1 MRLTVPFS
9 IQHSTLSLLLVRWA
23 FERLY
28 REFAWAYDMVAAA
41 VSGGRWR
48 RWALAALPFIRGRV
62 LELGFGP
69 GHLLLALAAD
79 NKHTPFGIDA
89 SPQMV
94 SLARRRLRRAG
105 LPARI
110 ARAHAQHLPLATASF
125 DTVLATF
132 PAEYIVDPR
141 THAEI
146 LRVLA
151 PGGRVVVLPLA
162 QLDRG
167 LYARFVDLAY
177 RLTLQTPVA
186 HADRQ
191 NIPTPTMQIGNVS
204 LSPHWVRVGPSHAL
218 VLVGE
223 ANEQRISE

>member
-1 MRLTVPFS
+1 MPFN
-9 IQHSTLSLLLVRWA
+9 IQHSTFSILLVRWA

-28 REFAWAYDMVAAA
+28 REFAWAYDVVAAA
-41 VSGGRWR
+41 VSGGLWR

-69 GHLLLALAAD
+69 GHLQLALAAD
-79 NKHTPFGIDA
+79 SKNTPFGIDA

-110 ARAHAQHLPLATASF
+110 SRAHAQHIPLANASF

-151 PGGRVVVLPLA
+151 PGGRVVILPLA
-162 QLDRG
+162 QLDRS
-167 LYARFVDLAY
+167 LYARLVDLAY
-177 RLTLQTPVA
+177 RLTLQSPVA

-191 NIPTPTMQIGNVS
+191 NTPTPAMQIGDVS
-204 LSPHWVRVGPSHAL
+204 LSPHWVRVGPSRAL
-218 VLVGE
+218 VLVGDLG
-223 ANEQRISE
+223 SE